1 MDLVFGPV
9 PSRRL
14 GRSLGINNIPPKICT
29 YSCVYC
35 QLGRTNKM
43 SDERREYYSP
53 EAIVTA
59 AEARVRE
66 VEARGETID
75 YMTFVPDGEP
85 TLDIHLGDAIRGLR
99 RLGPKIAVITNSS
112 LVHLD
117 SVRADLS
124 LADWVSLKVD
134 AVEDKVWR
142 KVDRPHHSLQ
152 LDAIL
157 RGMLALREIF
167 AGCLVTETMLVSGV
181 NDGIDQLQGLAAF
194 LGKLQPSAAYLAI
207 PTRPPAEKWVRPPS
221 YETLNQAYQIAR
233 SQVDQVELLV
243 GYEGNAFS
251 ATGNSIDDLL
261 SITAVHPMRADAVE
275 DLLKRNGDEWGT
287 VDRLVREQQLVEL
300 GYGGQRYYLRRLH

>member
-43 SDERREYYSP
+43 SDQRREYYSP

-134 AVEDKVWR
+134 AVQDSGWR

-152 LDAIL
+152 LEAMQY
-157 RGMLALREIF
+157 GMLALRESFTGIL
-167 AGCLVTETMLVSGV
+167 ATETMLVSGI
-181 NDGIDQLQGLAAF
+181 NDGTGQLRELAAF
-194 LGKLQPSAAYLAI
+194 LRGLRPSIAYLAI
-207 PTRPPAEKWVRPPS
+207 PTRPPAEQWVRPPG
-221 YETLNQAYQIAR
+221 YEVLNQAYQILG
-233 SQVDQVELLV
+233 SQVDQVELLT

-251 ATGNSIDDLL
+251 ATGNSTEDLL

-275 DLLKRNGDEWGT
+275 ELLKRNGDDWAT
-287 VDRLVREQQLVEL
+287 VNRLVEGKQLVEL
-300 GYGGQRYYLRRLH
+300 AFEGQRYYLRRLH